1 MRQKEQTD
9 ERDEFVSHLGMS
21 PSSFILL
28 GVKSPEGRGGS
39 TITSKL
45 ENQAAEDLLGNSASV
60 QQKLGNS
67 LLLHICVS

>member
-9 ERDEFVSHLGMS
+9 ERDEFVSHWGMS
-21 PSSFILL
+21 PSSFILS

-67 LLLHICVS
+67 LFLHICVS